1 MTGKTGIER
10 IHETMNHFYKS
21 KYAFIAFGVIIALI
35 LLIRFFP
42 VAFQGYVPQAQDT
55 QQWRYTAQPMIEYN
69 ETHKDNA
76 LWDPN
81 IFSGMPG
88 YLIHLPAKFPFIDNL
103 KDLFGYVINWRVLMM
118 ISGGIGVYLLLIMLG
133 FEPIVAFSGGI
144 AFALSCHF
152 PGLLDIGHNTK
163 FRAAMYIPWV
173 FLTLEYMRR
182 NRSVL
187 SIGLLMLMLI
197 GQLRE
202 NHPQIVYYTMMMI
215 GIYWIMYLIWS
226 IRDKKFMPFLVFSI
240 MLLLALIVSVS
251 AVTNPYL
258 STREYADYSIRGKE
272 GLSTDYAQGWSFH
285 PAEMITFFIPKFFGG
300 ISPYYWGWMPS
311 TQTSF
316 YMGTIILILAII
328 AVAIRRDRLT
338 WLMIVVSI
346 VALLVSFGR
355 HFGLLSELLLKYLP
369 YFNKFRVPAM
379 IMVLVEFCIVVLA
392 AQGIRVVLDMRE
404 KDSKRFR
411 KNILRA
417 LIAVAALMIVF
428 FLMRGAFAKMNLA
441 SAYEMQNYTDDQ
453 LNGIRQTRLDMLM
466 SSGLTSF
473 LFAIVFLG
481 ATWLLLAKKVGK
493 YSFLWLVAILVVMDM
508 LIANADFMQK
518 KSKDNPNGLIT
529 KTKTVQ
535 KMDKT
540 AADEFLLK
548 DNEVF
553 RIYPLGSGF
562 SDNRWTAHHQS
573 IGGYHPSKL
582 SRYRDII
589 EECLNVEIRS
599 GVPINWHIVNML
611 NTKYLLFNRPLPLD
625 NLEYAFNDQ
634 KNKMI
639 VYKNKEYLPRAWF
652 ADSLEVISDPRQII
666 QRLNDPNWDPA
677 HNAIVES
684 PVTGMEKPDSASVTI
699 TDYQLQSMTME
710 VKTEKPAY
718 LVISEIYYPAG
729 WKAWIDGQSVEI
741 HPTDYILRGIE
752 VPAGSHTI
760 EMKFDPEVY
769 HISKTISLIGLL
781 VATAVT
787 LLGAFLLYRRI
798 YGGKTEFVLKDES

>member
-1 MTGKTGIER
+1 
-10 IHETMNHFYKS
+10 
-21 KYAFIAFGVIIALI
+21 
-35 LLIRFFP
+35 
-42 VAFQGYVPQAQDT
+42 
-55 QQWRYTAQPMIEYN
+55 MIEYN
-69 ETHKDNA
+69 ETHDDKA
-76 LWDPN
+76 LWNPN
-81 IFSGMPG
+81 VFSGMPG

-103 KDLFGYVINWRVLMM
+103 KDLFGYIVSWRVLMM

-133 FEPIVAFSGGI
+133 FEPIVAFTGGI

-152 PGLLDIGHNTK
+152 PGLLEIGHNTK

-173 FLTLEYMRR
+173 FLTLEYLRR
-182 NRSVL
+182 KHSVL
-187 SIGLLMLMLI
+187 ALGLLMVMLI

-215 GIYWIMYLIWS
+215 GVYWVMHLIWS
-226 IRDKKFMPFLVFSI
+226 IRDRDFKPFVIFSV
-240 MLLLALIVSVS
+240 LLLFALIVAVS

-272 GLSTDYAQGWSFH
+272 GLSTSYAQGWSFH

-328 AVAIRRDRLT
+328 AVSTHRDRLT
-338 WLMIVVSI
+338 WILIVVSI
-346 VALLVSFGR
+346 MALLVSFGR
-355 HFGLLSELLLKYLP
+355 HFGPLSEFLLKFMP

-379 IMVLVEFCIVVLA
+379 IMVLLEFCIVVLA
-392 AQGIRVVLDMRE
+392 AKGIRIVLYMRE
-404 KDSKRFR
+404 QDNRRFQ
-411 KNILRA
+411 KSILYA
-417 LIAVAALMIVF
+417 MIATTGMMILF
-428 FLMRGAFAKMNLA
+428 FLMRGGFANMNLA
-441 SAYEMQNYTDDQ
+441 SAYELSNYTPDQ
-453 LNGIRQTRLDMLM
+453 LKSIRQTRLDMLM

-481 ATWLLLAKKVGK
+481 SIWLLMAKKIGK
-493 YSFLWLVAILVVMDM
+493 YSFLWLVAILVVMDL

-548 DNEVF
+548 DSELF
-553 RIYPLGSGF
+553 RIYPLGAGF
-562 SDNRWTAHHQS
+562 SDNRWTAYLQS

-582 SRYRDII
+582 SRYRDVI

-599 GVPINWHIVNML
+599 GIPINWHIVNML
-611 NTKYLLFNRPLPLD
+611 NTKYVLFNRPLPLD
-625 NLEYAFNDQ
+625 NLEYAYNDQ

-639 VYKNKEYLPRAWF
+639 VYRNEDYLPRAWF
-652 ADSLEVISDPRQII
+652 ADSLEVIGDPKQII
-666 QRLNDPNWDPA
+666 QRLNDPTWDPA
-677 HNAIVES
+677 HIAIVES
-684 PVTGMEKPDSASVTI
+684 TVPGMERPDSASVTI
-699 TDYQLQSMTME
+699 TDYQLQSMTMQ
-710 VKTEKPAY
+710 VKTEKPAF
-718 LVISEIYYPAG
+718 LVVSEIYYPAG
-729 WKAWIDGQSVEI
+729 WEAFIDGKPVTI

-760 EMKFDPEVY
+760 EMKFDPAVY
-769 HISKTISLIGLL
+769 HVSKTVSLIGLL
-781 VATAVT
+781 TATVIT
-787 LLGAFLLYRRI
+787 LLGAFLFYRKN